1 LSGSSDSTIKLWSV
15 KAQRCLTT
23 YETHP
28 DSVWSLYSNHPE
40 LKTFYSGS
48 RDGLVNKTEIS
59 GQSLSEGE
67 SECIGLFKEDSG
79 VIKIAA
85 LEDTYVWTATASS
98 SINRWLSVPRTESR
112 QVLPRS
118 EFNPEIPSSAL
129 IKLPPAKSSYSSQV
143 TDSFVASDSIT
154 MYAGS
159 VLSIP
164 ISYQDEDVDNQET
177 LIPLRISPD
186 HVIAGKPGITAHLI
200 LHNRRHILTK
210 DTNGEITMWDLTKV
224 KMDIWCNIILNL
236 TKSF

>member
-1 LSGSSDSTIKLWSV
+1 
-15 KAQRCLTT
+15 LTT

-28 DSVWSLYSNHPE
+28 DSVWSLYSDHPE

-59 GQSLSEGE
+59 GQSLADGE

-85 LEDTYVWTATASS
+85 LEDSYVWTATTSS
-98 SINRWLSVPRTESR
+98 SINRWLSVPSIELR
-112 QVLPRS
+112 QNLPRS

-129 IKLPPAKSSYSSQV
+129 IKLPPAKGSYGSQGP
-143 TDSFVASDSIT
+143 DSFVASDSIT

-164 ISYQDEDVDNQET
+164 ISYQDEDVDNGET
-177 LIPLRISPD
+177 LVPLRSSPNY
-186 HVIAGKPGITAHLI
+186 VIEGKAGITSHLV

-210 DTNGEITMWDLTKV
+210 DTNGEITMWDLAKV
-224 KMDIWCNIILNL
+224 KEKKMIP
-236 TKSF
+236 

>member
-1 LSGSSDSTIKLWSV
+1 MSGSSDSTIKLWSA

-28 DSVWSLYSNHPE
+28 DSVWSLYSDHPD

-59 GQSLSEGE
+59 GQSLSDGE
-67 SECIGLFKEDSG
+67 SECVGLFKEDSG

-85 LEDTYVWTATASS
+85 LEDSYVWTATTSS
-98 SINRWLSVPRTESR
+98 SINRWLSVPSMESR

-118 EFNPEIPSSAL
+118 EFNPEIPVSAL
-129 IKLPPAKSSYSSQV
+129 VKLPPAKGSYGSQV
-143 TDSFVASDSIT
+143 PESFVASDTIT

-164 ISYQDEDVDNQET
+164 ISYQEEDVDNEDS
-177 LIPLRISPD
+177 LIPLRSSPD
-186 HVIAGKPGITAHLI
+186 SVIEGKAGIISHLV

-224 KMDIWCNIILNL
+224 I
-236 TKSF
+236 